1 MTTADIVATTILGVC
16 TVLAIVLG
24 VYTIADRR
32 RASRPTINII
42 AQADGRFVVHV
53 ERGPYR
59 ITGNVADYEA
69 AHAFAR
75 DELAWL
81 EQENP

>member
-1 MTTADIVATTILGVC
+1 MTAADIVAVTILGISA
-16 TVLAIVLG
+16 TVAVVLG

-32 RASRPTINII
+32 RDSQPTVTVI

-69 AHAFAR
+69 ARAFIR
-75 DELAWL
+75 DELARL
-81 EQENP
+81 EKDRA